1 MKIIEDNLLLEE
13 EYEDEEFSTVYE
25 NKEESVEKNEKAPSD
40 EELDKIFKHR
50 RQVLRRGCSVIKKI
64 QDLMSVG
71 SFESLLH
78 LHRTIYDVSQPI
90 PDSWMKSGDCIPDNL
105 PQSSV
110 RLVGDPFKIL
120 ICLPPKCGTT
130 NWQRGMNTLHYAISG
145 KQREPESF
153 YPPSLYSKLLV
164 LSTKQ
169 IGNGKNR
176 SMKWENKVANTRN
189 PFARL
194 FSAWNDK
201 GRTHLDEQGDVS
213 FEDFS
218 GARILALV
226 EEGKI
231 GEAKMRMKG
240 IIADK
245 AHHFHA
251 PYWAGIKPF
260 QTSPPSPGRNSSFP
274 GTDLN
279 FLSREC

>member
-1 MKIIEDNLLLEE
+1 M
-13 EYEDEEFSTVYE
+13 
-25 NKEESVEKNEKAPSD
+25 
-40 EELDKIFKHR
+40 
-50 RQVLRRGCSVIKKI
+50 RRGCSVIQKI
-64 QDLMSVG
+64 QDQMTVG
-71 SFESLLH
+71 SFESLMQ

-90 PDSWMKSGDCIPDNL
+90 PEAWKKSGDCAPDNL

-110 RLVGDPFKIL
+110 RLVADPFKIL

-130 NWQRGMNTLHYAISG
+130 NWQRGMNTLHFAING
-145 KQREPESF
+145 KKREPETF
-153 YPPSLYSKLLV
+153 YPPSLYSILPV

-176 SMKWENKVANTRN
+176 SMKWDNKVANTRN

-201 GRTHLDEQGDVS
+201 GRTHLDKQGDIS
-213 FEDFS
+213 FDEYVLFLGHVKFNQFNFSFS
-218 GARILALV
+218 GSRILALV
-226 EEGKI
+226 EQGKTN
-231 GEAKMRMKG
+231 EAQKRMKS

-260 QTSPPSPGRNSSFP
+260 QTSPPPDGRNSSFE
-274 GTDLN
+274 GTDINNIRVFQQNLN
-279 FLSREC
+279 IEAH